1 MSISQYYSIDH
12 CPGIINPE
20 MLYFSSNS
28 AILSFMMKFS
38 LPNCNLRAETV
49 LAAGV
54 ALGSAAVAWLIAV
67 AVLASMFFLRRAVA
81 LLLLAGVLAGALS
94 AEMRQWRFLSP
105 DHYRWLLPE
114 RECRAEIQLR
124 VNDRRLT
131 TVPGIAA
138 PTLIETELAG
148 FRLSGETRITPCSGT
163 LYCRWPAEA
172 EPPHFGELVTA
183 SGEFELP
190 ADAVL
195 NRGNS
200 GAWKPYIERRSFA
213 DFLAGRGSARLFDI
227 SSVTVLGKSSGWMEL
242 LCRWRDGL
250 LAALLEDVDNDK
262 VRNWAAALFFGLS
275 GGISG
280 SDRVSLI
287 ESGTIHLFSVSGMH
301 VAVLASLLLRLLFFL
316 PFAWRYRVL
325 SLVVF
330 CYVMTTGAGA
340 PSLRA
345 FFMIALWGE
354 LRCRLRW
361 MPPVSALALAAS
373 VLLLW
378 NPALIYEVGF
388 LYSFLITGL
397 LLLLAERCRVERPL
411 WRERFECMAPSSLRE
426 SLERRFL
433 RNRKWALALGGCIV
447 AFLGGVGISLFSQ
460 GLVLPGSIAANVLL
474 LPLVALLYPVF
485 LMKIICNFCG
495 LAPFGAWLLSFSF
508 EAVHTVVFLT
518 AECFSR
524 LPAIRPGLYEVIGF
538 YLLLL
543 AACGGRFRR
552 HRRLSWIVGGAALLL
567 LISWHL
573 RVKWEPPTLLC
584 GYGGRGET
592 VMAAVAEPA
601 AGIAVAVNVPGYD
614 AASAYVEFFRRRG
627 ITRIETL
634 YLSRLRMD
642 NIVGIAALRRNFPLG
657 RIVVPEI
664 DRGARRALERLH
676 EEAPGVP
683 VFAGTDPEAYGAG
696 RILPEKA
703 GFAFEYFNRGST
715 FNRKLIWT
723 KHDSGWSLQLERAGE
738 ATLRRD
744 FAYANVLEVF
754 CDE

>member
-1 MSISQYYSIDH
+1 
-12 CPGIINPE
+12 
-20 MLYFSSNS
+20 
-28 AILSFMMKFS
+28 MMKIT
-38 LPNCNLRAETV
+38 LPNCNLRAETA

-54 ALGSAAVAWLIAV
+54 ALGAAGMAWLGVVAFVASLLLLRRRIAV
-67 AVLASMFFLRRAVA
+67 
-81 LLLLAGVLAGALS
+81 LLLAGMLAGFCS
-94 AEMRQWRFLSP
+94 AEIRQWRFLSP

-114 RECRAEIQLR
+114 RECSAEIQLR

-138 PTLIETELAG
+138 PALIETELAG
-148 FRLSGETRITPCSGT
+148 FRLSGETQFTFCSGI
-163 LYCRWPAEA
+163 LYCRWPET
-172 EPPHFGELVTA
+172 ESPPHFGELVTA

-195 NRGNS
+195 NRNRS
-200 GAWKPYIERRSFA
+200 GIWEPFLERRSFA
-213 DFLAGRGSARLFDI
+213 EFLAGRGSARLFDV
-227 SSVTVLGKSSGWMEL
+227 SSVTVRGESSGWMEL
-242 LCRWRDGL
+242 LCHWRDGL
-250 LAALLEDVDNDK
+250 LAALLTDVASDN

-301 VAVLASLLLRLLFFL
+301 VAVLAALLLRFFVFL
-316 PFAWRYRVL
+316 PFAWRYRML
-325 SLVVF
+325 SFVVF

-354 LRCRLRW
+354 LRSRLYW

-373 VLLLW
+373 VLMLW
-378 NPALIYEVGF
+378 NPAWVYEVGF

-397 LLLLAERCRVERPL
+397 LLLLSERCRAENPF
-411 WRERFECMAPSSLRE
+411 WRERFEFMAPSRLRDA
-426 SLERRFL
+426 LERRFL
-433 RNRKWALALGGCIV
+433 RNRRWLLALGGCIV

-485 LMKIICNFCG
+485 LLKIICNWCG
-495 LAPFGAWLLSFSF
+495 LAPLGAWGLSFAF

-518 AECFSR
+518 AECFMR

-552 HRRLSWIVGGAALLL
+552 CRWMPWVAGATALLL
-567 LISWHL
+567 LVSWHL
-573 RVKWEPPTLLC
+573 RVKWEKPALLC

-614 AASAYVEFFRRRG
+614 AAAAYVEFFRRRG
-627 ITRIETL
+627 ITQIETL
-634 YLSRLRMD
+634 YLSKLRMD
-642 NIVGIAALRRNFPLG
+642 NIVGVAALRRSFPLG
-657 RIVVPEI
+657 RIIVPEI